1 MVQETSFLAIWGF
14 PLAQRLGRQ
23 MIERSA
29 ETTQSTGAGDPRDLP
44 EVRAALRRVAQGSYA
59 DGVIRILLLLAESRG
74 GVRQDRLARSQEVL
88 TQREPF
94 AALGPEQREA
104 ILRKQSLIVEFARDK
119 AMASLPA
126 LLPER
131 ADRQKAL
138 DTALYIAGAQAD
150 MAPATLACLDAII
163 AVLGLST
170 PAPAPKLR
178 SVAR

>member
-1 MVQETSFLAIWGF
+1 
-14 PLAQRLGRQ
+14 

-29 ETTQSTGAGDPRDLP
+29 ERPRVPALATRATCSKCARRCAG
-44 EVRAALRRVAQGSYA
+44 LRKVPA
-59 DGVIRILLLLAESRG
+59 DGVIRILLLLA
-74 GVRQDRLARSQEVL
+74 DRAAGSGR
-88 TQREPF
+88 TPRPF
-94 AALGPEQREA
+94 AGGAHAARTFCRAGPEQREA

-138 DTALYIAGAQAD
+138 DTALYIAGARAD